1 MPEVQLH
8 VQPRAKMGNQGAKTL
23 RKAGQVPIVFYARK
37 EETIPLSLD
46 AKEFEA
52 ALHRE
57 ANIMDVVFPD
67 GHVRKSIIRGIQ
79 RDPVTDALVHAD
91 LMGISLTEKV
101 RLSIPVVLRGTPV
114 GVKTGG
120 VLEQL
125 LREVEVEG
133 LPLDIPDHIEFT
145 VDHLDIGN
153 TITLDLAK
161 AEKFRFITDVHH
173 IVANVVQPKVVKTE
187 EPAAEAA
194 VVVEGE
200 VATEEKAAADAGKE
214 GKEGKAGKEGK
225 EGGKEGKAGKEGKE
239 GGKEG
244 KAGKK

>member
-8 VQPRAKMGNQGAKTL
+8 VQPRAKMGHQGAKTL
-23 RKAGQVPIVFYARK
+23 RKAGQVPIVFYART
-37 EETIPLSLD
+37 EETLPLSLD

-52 ALHRE
+52 ALHKE
-57 ANIMDVVFPD
+57 ANIMDVIFPD
-67 GHVRKSIIRGIQ
+67 GKVRKSIIRGIQ
-79 RDPVTDALVHAD
+79 RDPVTDALVHVD

-101 RLSIPVVLRGTPV
+101 RLSIPIILRGTPV
-114 GVKTGG
+114 GVKNGG

-153 TITLDLAK
+153 TISLDLAK
-161 AEKFRFITDVHH
+161 ADDKFRFITDVHH
-173 IVANVVQPKVVKTE
+173 VVANVVQPKVVKTE
-187 EPAAEAA
+187 EPVAEAA
-194 VVVEGE
+194 VAAEGE
-200 VATEEKAAADAGKE
+200 AATDEKAAADAGKE
-214 GKEGKAGKEGK
+214 GKETKEGKAAGKEGK
-225 EGGKEGKAGKEGKE
+225 ETKEGKAA
-239 GGKEG
+239 GKEG

>member
-1 MPEVQLH
+1 MPEVKLH
-8 VQPRAKMGNQGAKTL
+8 VKPRAKMGHQGAKTL
-23 RKAGQVPIVFYARK
+23 RKAGQIPIVFYART
-37 EETIPLSLD
+37 EETIPLCLD

-52 ALHRE
+52 ALHKE

-67 GHVRKSIIRGIQ
+67 GKVRKSIIRGIQ

-101 RLSIPVVLRGTPV
+101 RLSIPIVLRGIPL
-114 GVKTGG
+114 GVKNGG

-145 VDHLDIGN
+145 VDHLDVGN
-153 TITLDLAK
+153 TIVLDAAK
-161 AEKFRFITDVHH
+161 ADKFRFITDVHH
-173 IVANVVQPKVVKTE
+173 VVANVVQPKVVKTE
-187 EPAAEAA
+187 EPVVEAA
-194 VVVEGE
+194 AAVEGE
-200 VATEEKAAADAGKE
+200 AAADAKAAPEAGKE
-214 GKEGKAGKEGK
+214 GKEGKDAKEGK
-225 EGGKEGKAGKEGKE
+225 AAGKEGKE